1 MASVLGLSH
10 VGIFVRDLARSKD
23 FYSRVLGLHVS
34 DENDWI
40 VFLSA
45 RPGTE
50 HHELALIA
58 GREAP
63 PGTAIVQQIS
73 FRVPSLADVR
83 EYYARFVAEGVK
95 IQRQTTHG
103 IALGL
108 YFFDPDGN
116 PVEVFW
122 DTGVEWPQPFNVPMD
137 FSLPEAEIMAAHEA
151 ALANARPEAAAAG
164 SSGRPTGVTS

>member
-1 MASVLGLSH
+1 MPRVLGLSH
-10 VGIFVRDLARSKD
+10 VGIFVRDLQRSKD
-23 FYSRVLGLHVS
+23 FYSRILGLTVT
-34 DENDWI
+34 DESDWI

-45 RPGTE
+45 QPESE

-63 PGTAIVQQIS
+63 PGTAVVQQIS
-73 FRVPSLADVR
+73 FRVPSLADLR
-83 EYYARFVAEGVK
+83 EYYQRLVAEGVP

-108 YFFDPDGN
+108 YFYDPDGN

-122 DTGVEWPQPFNVPMD
+122 DTGIKWPQPFNVPLD
-137 FSLPEAEIMAAHEA
+137 FSKSEEEILAAHEA
-151 ALANARPEAAAAG
+151 ALAAARPEAATPSA
-164 SSGRPTGVTS
+164 SGRPTGTTA